1 MANKKIICNDTA
13 HETRVALVE
22 DGNITEMFIERAGA
36 SDSTGNIYKGRVQRV
51 LPGMQAAFVDI
62 GLSQAAFLYVND
74 IQADNHK
81 ENDSMFESGDV
92 SLDDPEAA
100 APNKSVSAAGRR
112 KSENNII
119 DLITEGQEMLVQVA
133 KSPIGTKGARITSH
147 ISLPG
152 RFLVLMPTSSHIGI
166 SRRIEDE
173 SERSRLK
180 SMVGELRQE
189 NQNLG
194 YIVRT
199 AAEGAD
205 MDKVAQEMAF
215 LKKLWAG
222 VQRKYQSAPTPS
234 LIHQELDIRLRAVRD
249 LLLHEAETLI
259 IDSRSGY
266 QDILSFLDTFMPNLK
281 SSVQLYDDNE
291 PVFDAFNLEGDISRA
306 LKKKVWLKS
315 GGYIVIEHTEALVAI
330 DVNTG
335 RYVGKHNLEET
346 ILKTNLEAVKEI
358 AYQIRLR
365 DIGGI
370 IIIDFIDMEK
380 SSNQEKVFS
389 ALCEAFSKD
398 RSKTHILPMS
408 DMGLIQ
414 MTRKRIRKPLTR
426 LMCEPCFYCEGEG
439 HLLSGQTLCY
449 NINRDILRQAKDMGG
464 NGLTLRVNPHIAE
477 LLHGEENHLI
487 STLENRLDKQIT
499 IYPDRRF
506 HLEEYELFETIGK
519 ENDRL

>member
-1 MANKKIICNDTA
+1 MANRKIICNDTA
-13 HETRVALVE
+13 YETRVALVE
-22 DGNITEMFIERAGA
+22 EGNITELFIERAGA

-62 GLSQAAFLYVND
+62 GLNQAAFLYVND
-74 IQADNHK
+74 IHTDNHK
-81 ENDSMFESGDV
+81 EADSMFEPADVDPLDPSTTLPDASVPASG
-92 SLDDPEAA
+92 
-100 APNKSVSAAGRR
+100 RIR
-112 KSENNII
+112 SETNII
-119 DLITEGQEMLVQVA
+119 DLIKEGQEMLVQVA

-152 RFLVLMPTSSHIGI
+152 RFLVLMPTSNHIGI

-173 SERSRLK
+173 SERHRLK
-180 SMVGELRQE
+180 TMVGELRQE
-189 NQNLG
+189 NPNLG

-199 AAEGAD
+199 AAEGAEVD
-205 MDKVAQEMAF
+205 TVAQEMAF

-222 VQRKYQSAPTPS
+222 VQRKYQSAHTPS

-380 SSNQEKVFS
+380 ASNREKVFS

-414 MTRKRIRKPLTR
+414 MTRKRIRKPLSR

-449 NINRDILRQAKDMGG
+449 TINRDILRQGKDMTG

-487 STLENRLDKQIT
+487 NSLENRLDKQIT
-499 IYPDRRF
+499 IYPDRHF
-506 HLEEYELFETIGK
+506 HLEEFRLLETAGK
-519 ENDRL
+519 VNDKL

>member
-1 MANKKIICNDTA
+1 MANKKIICNDMA

-22 DGNITEMFIERAGA
+22 DDNIVELFIERAGA
-36 SDSTGNIYKGRVQRV
+36 SDSTGNVYKGRVQRV

-74 IQADNHK
+74 ILPNNHQEE
-81 ENDSMFESGDV
+81 ENSEESEANATASSNAYLG
-92 SLDDPEAA
+92 SNAGGHTLEKPE
-100 APNKSVSAAGRR
+100 V
-112 KSENNII
+112 NIV
-119 DLITEGQEMLVQVA
+119 DLISDGQEILVQVA
-133 KSPIGTKGARITSH
+133 KSPIGTKGARITSY

-152 RFLVLMPTSSHIGI
+152 RFLVLMPTSNHIGI
-166 SRRIEDE
+166 SRRIENE
-173 SERSRLK
+173 AERERLK
-180 SMVGELRQE
+180 EMVSELRDDR
-189 NQNLG
+189 LG

-199 AAEGAD
+199 AAEGVSAE
-205 MDKVAQEMAF
+205 KISQEMVF
-215 LKKLWAG
+215 LKKLWDG
-222 VQRKYQSAPTPS
+222 IRRKYQNAPTPS

-259 IDSRSGY
+259 IDSRDGY

-281 SSVQLYDDNE
+281 SSVELYEGDE
-291 PVFDAFNLEGDISRA
+291 PIFGAKNLEGDISRA

-380 SSNQEKVFS
+380 KSNQEKVFN
-389 ALCEAFSKD
+389 ALNDAFAKD
-398 RSKTHILPMS
+398 RSKTHILPIS
-408 DMGLIQ
+408 EMGLIQ
-414 MTRKRIRKPLTR
+414 MTRKRIRKPLSR

-439 HLLSGQTLCY
+439 QLLSGQTLCY
-449 NINRDILRQAKDMGG
+449 NIYREILRHSSDISGAGI
-464 NGLTLRVNPHIAE
+464 TLRVNPQIAE
-477 LLHGEENHLI
+477 QLHGEENHLI
-487 STLENRLDKQIT
+487 TSLENRLSKRIT

-506 HLEEYELFETIGK
+506 HLVEFDLLETLSK
-519 ENDRL
+519 